1 MKKFGFVASVFAVIV
16 MLFVVSPSSS
26 QSSPTEEL
34 EGTLEIMVATNLRQ
48 KECQTLYS
56 IKVGKERIP
65 FDLPARPPPNLSSGQ
80 KIKIAGRWNESDGKK
95 SFKSRKIEPVTS
107 AFAPVIKKRWSQQM
121 MSVFIYL
128 NRNLF

>member
-1 MKKFGFVASVFAVIV
+1 MKKFGFATVVFAVL
-16 MLFVVSPSSS
+16 LFVVSPSSS

-80 KIKIAGRWNESDGKK
+80 KSKSPEGGMKATGKRVLRAGR
-95 SFKSRKIEPVTS
+95 
-107 AFAPVIKKRWSQQM
+107 
-121 MSVFIYL
+121 
-128 NRNLF
+128 